1 MNNETILQ
9 SRWKNTDIKL
19 KEYLLKYTKLNRKT
33 QDKIQDIFNDV
44 DFSFNE
50 LNKPITTTRR
60 KRLLRTVEQWR
71 DDGLLVGYFEYVV
84 NNLLSKRI
92 ITNEELL
99 EVLLWGVYIE
109 ERSKLDEFEKNLFTE
124 VGQDLYTQGI
134 EEINPKK
141 KKNYSLTWEYIW
153 SLLTL
158 PSSKGNKWITYV
170 EALALTNSQEIK
182 KQAII
187 QLQQDKDLT
196 VDDDIFKNILRKQ
209 RNRYLSINDDKI
221 SGALESKIEE
231 IGNKAIA
238 KSEEDIGNKDL
249 KARFIAVI
257 DERTTKMCRGMNNML
272 FNVNDLNK
280 FYRYSDEDKKDIYYE
295 VKGLQVGINLPP
307 ISNHFHYCR
316 STITYQLEESIANE
330 VRDSIKVSNEY
341 DKEQY
346 YRYKK
351 LLDNNFPYANVE
363 DFTKMKYNNPSE
375 WNKLKSLYRNKKEVE
390 KFKDKYSK
398 IKHNENGYIV
408 DTNVWTSHQSI
419 PKEYRPNAVIKS
431 VTKSKNG
438 TESISRNIYD
448 DNARLVKQI
457 HNDNHGF
464 PKAHPYGV
472 NGEHIHEFIWENNK
486 IVNRTTRE
494 LNEIERKENGDII

>member
-238 KSEEDIGNKDL
+238 KAGEDIGNKDL

-341 DKEQY
+341 DKE
-346 YRYKK
+346 
-351 LLDNNFPYANVE
+351 
-363 DFTKMKYNNPSE
+363 
-375 WNKLKSLYRNKKEVE
+375 
-390 KFKDKYSK
+390 
-398 IKHNENGYIV
+398 
-408 DTNVWTSHQSI
+408 
-419 PKEYRPNAVIKS
+419 
-431 VTKSKNG
+431 
-438 TESISRNIYD
+438 
-448 DNARLVKQI
+448 
-457 HNDNHGF
+457 
-464 PKAHPYGV
+464 
-472 NGEHIHEFIWENNK
+472 
-486 IVNRTTRE
+486 
-494 LNEIERKENGDII
+494 